1 MGMAVITKLGRS
13 LIQYNRTLCLRS
25 YGSALYMTGDE
36 AKDIFSVVSPH
47 IDIEAR
53 FKEIS
58 ALKRSVELRGMQVD
72 VDRLKIFW
80 EVLKSVEADKITI
93 ENKRVDIAKRIKQL
107 KKENSD
113 ATKETEKLKFQGKLL
128 REDLKITVKAVW
140 ELQKKV
146 MLKVLNLPNNLH
158 PDTPSEGEKI
168 VSQFGNESST
178 KQTESHMIIGKKL
191 DVLDYINPM
200 CYYLKG
206 EAAIFELCIL
216 DYFTEELCRHNF
228 TRFCNSD
235 LGRSVVVEGCG
246 LNHEDPGVTYILQN
260 TNDLLHTK
268 DTNHLHL
275 VGGASLPSFCSF
287 HAKQII
293 PVSALPLRLVA
304 MGRQY
309 RPSAQSLEGTDFS
322 GLFGVCQASSVEL
335 FISTTD
341 NLSNMMNEFDR
352 TMAAVT
358 CIYKEL
364 GFPFRVVYM
373 PARSLR
379 SYESLRGSFQMYSSS
394 LQTYVEIG
402 HVSVSDDY
410 ISKRLLIRYESE
422 AEQKFTRIIS
432 GTVLSVPKL
441 LGCILEL
448 HHEAKTFGS
457 IPIPESVKQRLF

>member
-1 MGMAVITKLGRS
+1 MAVITKLGRS
-13 LIQYNRTLCLRS
+13 LVQYNRTLCLRN

-58 ALKRSVELRGMQVD
+58 ALKRSVELRGLQVD

-80 EVLKSVEADKITI
+80 EALKSVEADKITI
-93 ENKRVDIAKRIKQL
+93 ENKRVDIAKRIKQI
-107 KKENSD
+107 KKESD
-113 ATKETEKLKFQGKLL
+113 DDAAKETEKLKFQGKLL

-146 MLKVLNLPNNLH
+146 VLKVLNLPNDLH
-158 PDTPSEGEKI
+158 PDTPSEGETTI
-168 VSQFGNESST
+168 SQFGNESSS
-178 KQTESHMIIGKKL
+178 KQTESHTIIGKKL
-191 DVLDYINPM
+191 DILDYINPM

-206 EAAIFELCIL
+206 EAAILELCIL
-216 DYFTEELCRHNF
+216 DYFTEELCGRDF
-228 TRFCNSD
+228 TKFCNSD

-246 LNHEDPGVTYILQN
+246 LDHEDPGVTYILQN
-260 TNDLLHTK
+260 TNDISHTK
-268 DTNHLHL
+268 DTNRLHL

-309 RPSAQSLEGTDFS
+309 TPSAQSLEQT

-335 FISTTD
+335 FISTAD
-341 NLSNMMNEFDR
+341 DPSNMMNEFDR
-352 TMAAVT
+352 TTAAVT
-358 CIYKEL
+358 DIYKEL
-364 GFPFRVVYM
+364 GFPFRVVYI

-379 SYESLRGSFQMYSSS
+379 SYESLRASFQMYSSS
-394 LQTYVEIG
+394 LQTYIEIG

-410 ISKRLLIRYESE
+410 ISKRLLIRYE
-422 AEQKFTRIIS
+422 AGPEQKFTRIIS

-448 HHEAKTFGS
+448 YHEAKTFGS
-457 IPIPESVKQRLF
+457 IPIPESVKQRLFQV